1 MEYFLGSFITLLTL
15 GLARLYFNSRVAK
28 NAMLPVKPVYR
39 QSSVFELLKPVTIL
53 YDYFDKKIL
62 ETQATKHRDSMYV
75 RVIFVEDQAYWIKDG
90 ELCVSEMENGAVVG
104 DSTKP
109 VDTIGM
115 DKVQL
120 DKIIFIVEKL
130 TEGLEDDRNSS
141 RNKKL

>member
-1 MEYFLGSFITLLTL
+1 M
-15 GLARLYFNSRVAK
+15 LAVR
-28 NAMLPVKPVYR
+28 PVYR
-39 QSSVFELLKPVTIL
+39 QSSVFELLRPVVIL
-53 YDYFDKKIL
+53 QDYFDKNII
-62 ETQATKHRDSMYV
+62 ETQATKHRDSMYL
-75 RVIFVEDQAYWIKDG
+75 RVIFVENQAYWIKDG
-90 ELCVSEMENGAVVG
+90 ELCVSEMEDGVVVG

-130 TEGLEDDRNSS
+130 TEGLEDDRNGS

>member
-15 GLARLYFNSRVAK
+15 GLARIYFNSRVAK

-53 YDYFDKKIL
+53 YDYLDNKIL
-62 ETQATKHRDSMYV
+62 DTQATKHRDSMYV

-90 ELCVSEMENGAVVG
+90 ELCVSEMENGMVVG